1 MAANP
6 WFEFSAKWRIP
17 TPGARP
23 RTGGRKA
30 VLLQGPARWSVR
42 RAAERRNRNR
52 SINAMVEAV
61 KNLSKTEPTRQRGPW
76 RTVEQVGLAPL
87 ELGLVVE

>member
-1 MAANP
+1 
-6 WFEFSAKWRIP
+6 
-17 TPGARP
+17 
-23 RTGGRKA
+23 
-30 VLLQGPARWSVR
+30 
-42 RAAERRNRNR
+42 
-52 SINAMVEAV
+52 MVEAV